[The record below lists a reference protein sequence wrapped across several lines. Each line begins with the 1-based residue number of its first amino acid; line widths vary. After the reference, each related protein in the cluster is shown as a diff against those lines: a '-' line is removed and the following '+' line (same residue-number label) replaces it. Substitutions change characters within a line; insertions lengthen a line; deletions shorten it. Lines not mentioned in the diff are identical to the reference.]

1 MTWSKCRFLAVSCLK
16 QAISHP
22 LSANSRLTRAI
33 SCQLLVVGLVLSGC
47 GVYSFNGTNIDP
59 TVRTI
64 SVATIQN
71 NAPQGPAFLTQRFTE
86 DLKDYFQR
94 NTNLKLVPRDGDL
107 QFEGN
112 VVAFDFAPAAIQK
125 VDGVDQAGSNILTV
139 QVKIRFT
146 NTKDDKQSFEQIF
159 QSSDPFPGTQS
170 ISTITSDPNTVRRTT
185 DKIVTDIF
193 NKSVANW

>member
-1 MTWSKCRFLAVSCLK
+1 MTWSKFRFLA
-16 QAISHP
+16 ISFQ
-22 LSANSRLTRAI
+22 LLATRFFRQIGNRAI
-33 SCQLLVVGLVLSGC
+33 GYQLMAMSLFMTGC
-47 GVYSFNGTNIDP
+47 GIYSFNGTNIDP
-59 TVRTI
+59 AVRTI

-71 NAPQGPAFLTQRFTE
+71 NAPQGPSFLTQRFTE

-112 VVAFDFAPAAIQK
+112 IVAYDFAPAAIQK
-125 VDGVDQAGSNILTV
+125 VNGIDQAGSNRLTI

-146 NTKDDKQSFEQIF
+146 NTKDDKQSFEQVF
-159 QSSDPFPGTQS
+159 QNFDDFAGTQN
-170 ISTITSDPNTVRRTT
+170 IATINNDQTAVRRTT
-185 DKIVTDIF
+185 DKIITDIF

>member
-1 MTWSKCRFLAVSCLK
+1 MTWSKCRLLAVNYQLI
-16 QAISHP
+16 AISF
-22 LSANSRLTRAI
+22 LI
-33 SCQLLVVGLVLSGC
+33 SSC

-59 TVRTI
+59 AVRTI

-112 VVAFDFAPAAIQK
+112 VIAYDFAPAAIQK
-125 VDGVDQAGSNILTV
+125 VNGVDQAGSNRLTI

-146 NTKDDKQSFEQIF
+146 NSKDDKQSFEQIF
-159 QSSDPFPGTQS
+159 QNFDDFPGTQN
-170 ISTITSDPNTVRRTT
+170 IATINSDPGTVRRTT
-185 DKIVTDIF
+185 DKIITDIF